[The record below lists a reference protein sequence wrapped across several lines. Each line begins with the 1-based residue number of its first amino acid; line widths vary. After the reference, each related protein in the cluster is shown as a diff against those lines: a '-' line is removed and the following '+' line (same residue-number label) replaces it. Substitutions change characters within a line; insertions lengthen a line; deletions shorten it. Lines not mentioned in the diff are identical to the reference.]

1 MLWLTALGLALGM
14 QFAMWHNPWP
24 PGVPSRVPTT
34 QMIVNTLVPEEKFMM
49 TPDIP
54 ISSGSVSN

>member
-14 QFAMWHNPWP
+14 QFGMWHIPWP
-24 PGVPSRVPTT
+24 PGVLSRVPTT
-34 QMIVNTLVPEEKFMM
+34 QITVNTLVSEEKFMT